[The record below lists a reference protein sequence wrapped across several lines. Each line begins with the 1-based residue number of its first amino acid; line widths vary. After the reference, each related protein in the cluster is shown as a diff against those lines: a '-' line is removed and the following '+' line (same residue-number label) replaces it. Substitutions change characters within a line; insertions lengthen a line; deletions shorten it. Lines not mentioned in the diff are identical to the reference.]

1 MKKVILLLCLAMLT
15 LGVQAQDYSFLQR
28 GRAAKKAGGEQ
39 LEKFKAEMA
48 QLAKSKKEI
57 DLLNASYGYYG
68 INESKTAENIV
79 ANVKKKFPRGIAMRS
94 ADMQKIST
102 STDGAA
108 AKEKAYLAWLKKYPA
123 KKLGNDDVY
132 DEAIYAVADAYA
144 GEGNAD
150 KALEYARKCS
160 NPVFKSAVYFSV
172 GQKLESAGKTEA
184 AGQALKEGCEEADKV
199 VPTLS
204 GREKSRASMVYM
216 AYADWLAGNG
226 NADEAWSLYNSKV
239 GNKANSFGYWKLAIN
254 HGQVMQAWTH
264 LDKTLRDGRIGKDG
278 LAVMKAAWTKANG
291 TADGFD
297 EYVKKANEERIEEKL
312 AKIPEQMINK
322 PAPDFTLKDIDGNTV
337 QLSKLRG
344 KVVVVDFWA
353 TWCGPCKRSLP
364 AMKMTLEK
372 YKNDPDV
379 AFLFIH
385 TWESGTPEQ
394 AAKEAKAY
402 LHDNGFD
409 EFHLVMDTKNPAT
422 GKNDAVTAFGVTG
435 IPAKFVIDKQGNIR
449 FQITG
454 FGGSNE
460 DAVAELSRMIDLA
473 KAAK

>member
-15 LGVQAQDYSFLQR
+15 LGAQAQDYSFMQR

-39 LEKFKAEMA
+39 LEQFKTEMA
-48 QLAKSKKEI
+48 QLAKSKKEV
-57 DLLNASYGYYG
+57 DLLNASYGYSG
-68 INESKTAENIV
+68 IGDSKTAESLV
-79 ANVKKKFPRGIAMRS
+79 ATAKKKFPRGLAMRS
-94 ADMQKIST
+94 ADLQKIS
-102 STDGAA
+102 SSKDGAA

-123 KKLGNDDVY
+123 KKLGNDDTY
-132 DEAIYAVADAYA
+132 DEGAYVVADAYA

-150 KALEYARKCS
+150 KAMEYARKCS
-160 NPVFKSAVYFSV
+160 DPVFKSAIYFSAA
-172 GQKLESAGKTEA
+172 QKLKGAGDNEA
-184 AGQALKEGCEEADKV
+184 AGKMLKEGCEEADKV
-199 VPTLS
+199 VPSLT

-216 AYADWLAGNG
+216 AYADWLADNG
-226 NADEAWSLYNSKV
+226 NSDEAWNVYNNKV
-239 GNKANSFGYWKLAIN
+239 AGKANSFGYWRLAVQ
-254 HGQVMQAWTH
+254 HGQVMQAWSH
-264 LDKTLRDGRIGKDG
+264 LDKTLRDGRLSKDG
-278 LAVMKAAWTKANG
+278 EAIMKEAWTKANG
-291 TADGFD
+291 SSDGFD
-297 EYVKKANEERIEEKL
+297 EYIKQANKERIEEKL
-312 AKIPEQMINK
+312 AKIPEQMTDK

-344 KVVVVDFWA
+344 KVVVADFWA

-394 AAKEAKAY
+394 ANKEAKAY

-422 GKNDAVTAFGVTG
+422 GKNDAVSAFGVKG

-454 FGGSNE
+454 FGGANE

-473 KAAK
+473 KEAK